1 MSLLARKHQHRAK
14 RPADPLPKLD
24 PVALDEL
31 GMTQAE
37 VEAFARKLHGWVVLP
52 GMPDYPAAA
61 APHAAPRW
69 PAYPQIIVFC
79 EVYEDVRLCI
89 ELAREKA
96 LWAVPRSGR
105 HSLANFSTCSGM
117 IIDVS
122 LLNGIAVDPVAK
134 TARVGAGANFGLL
147 NEVLDAYGLHVP
159 GGTCADVGVAGFMQG
174 GGYGLTSR
182 RFGIG
187 SDNIVG
193 VTVMLA
199 DGSIVEAA
207 EDNDHRDLWWAVR
220 GGTGNQFGIVLEFT
234 FKLVELASV
243 WSFELRWT
251 LEDAPAALD
260 AIQRH
265 YMRNADNADV
275 GYLVVMATLTDP
287 VTQVAKPWLLM
298 IGLYSGTPADG
309 LRALRPLLDVGSPQF
324 SNQSGTYNVLNDA
337 CLAVLPGPGLPT
349 TMEAKRSGYVATPV
363 GVEGWKAL
371 VTYFATT
378 PNPYNIMYLEPYGG
392 AATSYPQGDS
402 AFIHRE
408 VDFDFGVDSFWDPTW
423 PDCDEETALSWLAG
437 FFGVVEPFLNGEM
450 YQNYPVRDLP
460 DYREQ
465 YWGDAFDEL
474 LRIKRHYDPDGFF
487 RFEQSITPALP
498 RS

>member
-1 MSLLARKHQHRAK
+1 MSLLARSHQDRAR

-37 VEAFARKLHGWVVLP
+37 VEAFARGLHGWVVLP

-61 APHAAPRW
+61 MPYAADRW

-79 EVYEDVRLCI
+79 EVYEDVRLCL

-105 HSLANFSTCSGM
+105 HSLANYSTCSGM

-122 LLNGIAVDPVAK
+122 LLNAIAVDPVARI
-134 TARVGAGANFGLL
+134 ARVGAGAQFGLL

-187 SDNIVG
+187 SDNVIG
-193 VTVMLA
+193 VTMMLA
-199 DGSIVEAA
+199 DGRVVEADA
-207 EDNDHRDLWWAVR
+207 EHERDLWWAVR
-220 GGTGNQFGIVLEFT
+220 GGTGTQFGVLLELT
-234 FKLVELASV
+234 FQLVSLPSV

-251 LEDAPAALD
+251 VDDAPAALD
-260 AIQRH
+260 AIQRG
-265 YMRNADNADV
+265 YMRGADNADV
-275 GYLVVMATLTDP
+275 GYLVVMATLDGAP
-287 VTQVAKPWLLM
+287 CLLM
-298 IGLYSGTPADG
+298 IGLYSGDPADG

-324 SNQSGTYNVLNDA
+324 SSQSGTYNVLNDA

-363 GVEGWKAL
+363 GVEGWTKL
-371 VTYFATT
+371 VQYFATT

-392 AATSYPQGDS
+392 AATSYPRSDS

-437 FFGVVEPFLNGEM
+437 FFGVVEPYLNGEM

-465 YWGDAFDEL
+465 YWGDAFGEL

-487 RFEQSITPALP
+487 RFEQSITPPPP

>member
-1 MSLLARKHQHRAK
+1 MSLQASKHQERAK
-14 RPADPLPKLD
+14 RPEGKLPQLD

-37 VEAFARKLHGWVVLP
+37 VEAFAATLHGWVVLP
-52 GMPDYPAAA
+52 GMKDYPAAA

-79 EVYEDVRLCI
+79 EVASDVALCL
-89 ELAREKA
+89 ELARANA

-105 HSLANFSTCSGM
+105 HSLANYSTCSGM

-122 LLNGIAVDPVAK
+122 LLNGITVDPVAK

-147 NEVLDAYGLHVP
+147 NAVLDGYDLHVP

-187 SDNIVG
+187 SDNIVA

-199 DGSIVEAA
+199 DGTIVEADA
-207 EDNDHRDLWWAVR
+207 TRKRDLWWAVR
-220 GGTGNQFGIVLEFT
+220 GGTGNQFGVLLELT
-234 FKLVELASV
+234 FQLADLPSV

-260 AIQRH
+260 AIQRG
-265 YMRNADNADV
+265 YMRGADNDDV
-275 GYLVVMATLTDP
+275 GYLVVMATIDDSP
-287 VTQVAKPWLLM
+287 CLLM
-298 IGLYSGTPADG
+298 IGLYSGAPADG

-324 SNQSGTYNVLNDA
+324 SNQSGSYNLLNDA

-363 GVEGWKAL
+363 GVAGWTKL
-371 VTYFATT
+371 VQYFATT

-392 AATSYPQGDS
+392 AATSYPRSDS

-423 PDCDEETALSWLAG
+423 PDCDEETALTWLAG
-437 FFGVVEPFLNGEM
+437 FFGVVEPWLNGEM

-465 YWGDAFDEL
+465 YWKDAFPEL

>member
-1 MSLLARKHQHRAK
+1 MALLARKHQGRAK
-14 RPADPLPKLD
+14 RPEHPLPQLD

-37 VEAFARKLHGWVVLP
+37 VEAFAAKLHGWIVLP

-69 PAYPQIIVFC
+69 PAFPQLIVFC
-79 EVYEDVRLCI
+79 ETHSDVRFSL
-89 ELAREKA
+89 ELARAKA
-96 LWAVPRSGR
+96 LWAVARSGR
-105 HSLANFSTCSGM
+105 HSLANYSTCSGM

-122 LLNGIAVDPVAK
+122 LLNGIAVDPVEL

-147 NEVLDAYGLHVP
+147 NEVLDGYGLHVP
-159 GGTCADVGVAGFMQG
+159 GGTCADVGVAGFTQG
-174 GGYGLTSR
+174 GGYGLTAR
-182 RFGIG
+182 RFGIT
-187 SDNIVG
+187 SDCVLA

-199 DGSIVEAA
+199 DGTIVEADA
-207 EDNDHRDLWWAVR
+207 EHERDLWWAVR
-220 GGTGNQFGIVLEFT
+220 GGTGNQFGVLLEIT
-234 FKLVELASV
+234 YKLVSLPSV

-260 AIQRH
+260 AIQRG
-265 YMRNADNADV
+265 YMRGADNADV
-275 GYLVVMATLTDP
+275 GYLVVMATIDGAP
-287 VTQVAKPWLLM
+287 CLLM
-298 IGLYSGTPADG
+298 IGLYSGDPADG

-324 SNQSGTYNVLNDA
+324 SNQSGSYNLLNDA

-363 GVEGWKAL
+363 GVEGWTKL
-371 VTYFATT
+371 VQYFATT

-392 AATSYPQGDS
+392 AATSYPRSDS

-423 PDCDEETALSWLAG
+423 PDCDEETALTWLAG
-437 FFGVVEPFLNGEM
+437 FFGVVEPWLNGEM

-465 YWGDAFDEL
+465 YWGDAFGEL
-474 LRIKRHYDPDGFF
+474 LRIKRDYDPDGFF
-487 RFEQSITPALP
+487 RFEQSITPPLP